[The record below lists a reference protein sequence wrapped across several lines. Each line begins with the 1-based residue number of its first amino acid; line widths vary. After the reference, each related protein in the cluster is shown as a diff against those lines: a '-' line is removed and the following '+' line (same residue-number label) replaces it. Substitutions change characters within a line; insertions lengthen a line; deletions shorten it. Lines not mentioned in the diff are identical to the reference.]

1 MRHPITNGQFYHA
14 HLFTLQSCFIMKNTV
29 LNLIAFVLLFTSFAA
44 CKKETAFKDRLVG
57 QWQSTQV
64 MAGTSDVTSTYDF
77 DLNLEKT
84 MEFDL
89 DVVTTVPFT
98 GKVTQS
104 YSGDWEDDESKQD
117 ITLFYSDGAKKTWE
131 VVLISDT
138 RLTVELVENNTRYQV
153 KFERK

>member
-1 MRHPITNGQFYHA
+1 
-14 HLFTLQSCFIMKNTV
+14 MKNTV
-29 LNLIAFVLLFTSFAA
+29 LNLSAFVLLFATFTA

-57 QWQSTQV
+57 QWKSTQV
-64 MAGTSDVTSTYDF
+64 MAGTSDVTASYSYDL
-77 DLNLEKT
+77 DLQNT
-84 MEFDL
+84 MEFNL
-89 DVVTTVPFT
+89 DVVTIVPFS
-98 GKVTQS
+98 GSVTQS
-104 YSGDWEDDESKQD
+104 YNGDWEDDESKQD